1 MADKEY
7 LGRGLHNSALKDS
20 FTKGKLKGFVDV
32 VRNDKDLVFQI
43 RNDYANIYYKGGN
56 LAKIESENSIQFDE
70 NYFNRETDKE
80 KREIARTTT
89 CRNEKNDWLKE
100 LKSKDPRDY
109 KSFVVQMKKL
119 MEEYWDW
126 LKKERKTELKEKD
139 MQHSLCINNTENDTY
154 TVIDLEF
161 QISKISEYCY
171 TKPSRTRGRY
181 RDDEKK
187 SPRFDIVAVR
197 NSDKQLC
204 VIELKCGT
212 GALKGKSGLGDHA
225 DSFEGTIKRNP
236 APFVTEI
243 KNIIQDKKDLGL
255 LNKDFSINEKA
266 PEFLF
271 AFVAKGEDK
280 DRDGVIRNEEEQ
292 KQFMKDEIERQKCSD
307 YNVLFLKNDGKFRLE

>member
-1 MADKEY
+1 MADKVY

-20 FTKGKLKGFVDV
+20 FTKGKLKGFIDV
-32 VRNDKDLVFQI
+32 VKKDKDLVFQI

-80 KREIARTTT
+80 KREIAQKTI
-89 CRNEKNDWLKE
+89 CRNKKNKWLIE
-100 LKSKDPRDY
+100 LKSRRNY
-109 KSFVVQMKKL
+109 KAYVEQMKPL
-119 MEEYWDW
+119 MEKYWNW
-126 LKKERKTELKEKD
+126 LNKELKEKD
-139 MQHSLCINNTENDTY
+139 MQHSLCINNTEKDIY

-161 QISKISEYCY
+161 QISTISDYCY
-171 TKPSRTRGRY
+171 IKPPKPYGRD
-181 RDDEKK
+181 RDSKKK

-212 GALKGKSGLGDHA
+212 GALDGKSGLGDHA

-243 KNIIQDKKDLGL
+243 KKIIQDKKDLDL

-271 AFVAKGEDK
+271 AFVASNKKTE
-280 DRDGVIRNEEEQ
+280 
-292 KQFMKDEIERQKCSD
+292 KQEWDEMLKQMQGQNCTMYKVMKLE
-307 YNVLFLKNDGKFRLE
+307 NDGNYRLGNECRV

>member
-1 MADKEY
+1 MAEKEY

-20 FTKGKLKGFVDV
+20 FRKGKLKGFIDIVK
-32 VRNDKDLVFQI
+32 NDKDLVFQI

-70 NYFNRETDKE
+70 NYFKGEEDLKTIECRSKKNKLLMKLKK
-80 KREIARTTT
+80 KRDYNAYV
-89 CRNEKNDWLKE
+89 KQMKE
-100 LKSKDPRDY
+100 L
-109 KSFVVQMKKL
+109 
-119 MEEYWDW
+119 MEKFWVW
-126 LKKERKTELKEKD
+126 LKKDLKEKD

-236 APFVTEI
+236 ASFVEEI
-243 KNIIQDKKDLGL
+243 KKIVEDKKYLEL
-255 LNKDFSINEKA
+255 LSKDFSINEKD
-266 PEFLF
+266 PEFMF
-271 AFVAKGEDK
+271 AFVASDK
-280 DRDGVIRNEEEQ
+280 EKEEHEWAEMIKQMRD
-292 KQFMKDEIERQKCSD
+292 QKCTM
-307 YNVLFLKNDGKFRLE
+307 YKVMKLETDGSYRLGNECRV